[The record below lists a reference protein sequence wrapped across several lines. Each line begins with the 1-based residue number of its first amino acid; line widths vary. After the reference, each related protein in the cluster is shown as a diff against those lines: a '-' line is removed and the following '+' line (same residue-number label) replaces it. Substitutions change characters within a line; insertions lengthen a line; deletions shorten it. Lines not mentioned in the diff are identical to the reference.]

1 MRRLT
6 RHDCWKG
13 SAVDIVLNVVLV
25 LRSLWW
31 SSPLVIL
38 CGCRRSEVRG
48 YGMRVCRFA
57 KHAECEVIDEYGS
70 CDDEDNEDL
79 QPYEFHVPKYM
90 KNIRAIRHTMA
101 L

>member
-1 MRRLT
+1 
-6 RHDCWKG
+6 
-13 SAVDIVLNVVLV
+13 
-25 LRSLWW
+25 
-31 SSPLVIL
+31 
-38 CGCRRSEVRG
+38 
-48 YGMRVCRFA
+48 MRVCRFA
-57 KHAECEVIDEYGS
+57 KHAECEVVDEYGS